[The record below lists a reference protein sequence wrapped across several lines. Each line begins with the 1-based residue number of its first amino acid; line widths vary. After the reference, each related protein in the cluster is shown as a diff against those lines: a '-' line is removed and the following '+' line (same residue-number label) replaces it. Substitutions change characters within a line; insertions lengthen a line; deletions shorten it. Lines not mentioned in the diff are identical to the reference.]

1 MGRIVSSA
9 VSIVFLSATVA
20 VAAVDD
26 ARELGPR
33 RPAGVKAIEA
43 AAFAEEALAIIVNKA
58 NPTDSISL
66 AELRNIF
73 LGERIQWSNGKRITI
88 LMREPT
94 PERQAALHLIYRM
107 SEPDFSRHFLHA
119 SFIGQT
125 VTPPRQ
131 LSSAMG
137 VRRFVVNVP
146 GAIGYVRASDLDGS
160 VKTVKVDGKSHGDPG
175 YKLMVSS
182 S

>member
-9 VSIVFLSATVA
+9 VSIAFLSATVA
-20 VAAVDD
+20 LASVDD
-26 ARELGPR
+26 ARELVPK
-33 RPAGVKAIEA
+33 RPAGVRATDV
-43 AAFAEEALAIIVNKA
+43 AAFAEEPLVVIVNKS
-58 NPTDSISL
+58 NPTENVTL

-73 LGERIQWSNGKRITI
+73 LGERVQWSNGKRITI

-94 PERQAALHLIYRM
+94 PERQAALHQIYRM

-119 SFIGQT
+119 SFTGQT

-131 LSSAMG
+131 LSSAIG

-146 GAIGYVRASDLDGS
+146 GAIGYVRGSDLDDS
-160 VKTVKVDGKSHGDPG
+160 VKAVKVDGKSHGDAG
-175 YKLMVSS
+175 YKLKVSS